1 MSFLF
6 LVVKLSVRLGVG
18 NPDRIHDEFVDF
30 QLLSESALPPYVKG
44 MALDP
49 FWLCIASIKTPL
61 QKARFPKLSSLAFA
75 ALSIPH

>member
-6 LVVKLSVRLGVG
+6 LVVKLSVRVG
-18 NPDRIHDEFVDF
+18 NLGRIHDEFVDI

-49 FWLCIASIKTPL
+49 FWSCIASIKTPL
-61 QKARFPKLSSLAFA
+61 QNARFPQLSSLAF
-75 ALSIPH
+75 